1 MAVDVIDGINGIGTP
16 SEIPKNSSYQTALR
30 ELKKNLTKNKLECQ
44 AIYIKKEKMQLTKI
58 FLVAL
63 FGLFVTGCA
72 NGNFSPRNNPKIN
85 NEQGKIDEIKSNQN
99 GVLAEI
105 GKLKQDAQI
114 MESQLKEIQNGL
126 LNVNAMISRNE
137 NNGIQ
142 ILQGDGSLIMVFC
155 IGLFAI
161 MLFYRNKYIA
171 KEKSIS
177 IIAQEVS
184 LFNNADLNE
193 KILRAAMTKGEG
205 KQMLKLL
212 QNRSI

>member
-1 MAVDVIDGINGIGTP
+1 M
-16 SEIPKNSSYQTALR
+16 L
-30 ELKKNLTKNKLECQ
+30 
-44 AIYIKKEKMQLTKI
+44 
-58 FLVAL
+58 
-63 FGLFVTGCA
+63 
-72 NGNFSPRNNPKIN
+72 
-85 NEQGKIDEIKSNQN
+85 
-99 GVLAEI
+99 
-105 GKLKQDAQI
+105 
-114 MESQLKEIQNGL
+114 
-126 LNVNAMISRNE
+126 SRNE

-155 IGLFAI
+155 ITIFAI

-177 IIAQEVS
+177 IIAKEVS

-212 QNRSI
+212 QNRSV

>member
-1 MAVDVIDGINGIGTP
+1 
-16 SEIPKNSSYQTALR
+16 
-30 ELKKNLTKNKLECQ
+30 
-44 AIYIKKEKMQLTKI
+44 MQLTKI
-58 FLVAL
+58 FLVVL

-155 IGLFAI
+155 IGIFAI

-177 IIAQEVS
+177 IIAKEVS

-212 QNRSI
+212 QNRSV